1 MNCQYCHATVN
12 DDWTLCASCRADYAR
27 QLHQL
32 RRNLYLLQRMA
43 NREYRLTEQTGG
55 GKSPVPPTPAD
66 LGLLDEIDQAESLL
80 KDIWTTATGD
90 WRVGARW
97 QRLIPRMQAH
107 MGDLSQS
114 PMAGE
119 HLTMLIAL
127 SQRFAGL
134 VDRRPRTRRLVGVCP
149 DCGRDVLAGKGELLW
164 RCRCGRVVNI
174 PLLREETRER
184 VEGVHLTRTPA
195 GLAEWLRENYGYRV
209 SRKQVTDWLRRG
221 KLPSSKPVEDG
232 YWEFNVR
239 EVLTLAMGANNA

>member
-1 MNCQYCHATVN
+1 M
-12 DDWTLCASCRADYAR
+12 
-27 QLHQL
+27 
-32 RRNLYLLQRMA
+32 
-43 NREYRLTEQTGG
+43 
-55 GKSPVPPTPAD
+55 
-66 LGLLDEIDQAESLL
+66 
-80 KDIWTTATGD
+80 
-90 WRVGARW
+90 
-97 QRLIPRMQAH
+97 
-107 MGDLSQS
+107 
-114 PMAGE
+114 
-119 HLTMLIAL
+119 
-127 SQRFAGL
+127 
-134 VDRRPRTRRLVGVCP
+134 CP